1 MTADPGS
8 LLPLALQAVA
18 VASDLTRTRRPTALA
33 EKTDRDLVSDVDFS
47 DNCDAALFTTLR
59 RGYRPLVT
67 TAVAK
72 PRSLSSDA
80 SASRCAVISSVA
92 AISFRSCLHCSFTGY
107 SDDGHADHD
116 SPVPEQ
122 ARHGVRLRRSKAR
135 SPASPAIAGDRRRVT
150 NFHPRPPQA
159 RQERGLAAVAHVMVW
174 IIPAATSRGCALTVP
189 SRAWPSR
196 MRLVTV
202 SLLG

>member
-18 VASDLTRTRRPTALA
+18 VESDLTRTRRPTALA

-92 AISFRSCLHCSFTGY
+92 AISFRSCLHCSFTG
-107 SDDGHADHD
+107 SSADGHADHD
-116 SPVPEQ
+116 SPLPEQ
-122 ARHGVRLRRSKAR
+122 ARHGLSLAL
-135 SPASPAIAGDRRRVT
+135 STPPHSASPPLAGD
-150 NFHPRPPQA
+150 
-159 RQERGLAAVAHVMVW
+159 
-174 IIPAATSRGCALTVP
+174 
-189 SRAWPSR
+189 
-196 MRLVTV
+196 
-202 SLLG
+202 